1 MVKNRTEKSRVDF
14 HACLDSSK
22 PQCKYKKKKIVEDFW
37 KKVTL
42 FFIFSYENRAT
53 YEHFYFFHIV

>member
-22 PQCKYKKKKIVEDFW
+22 PQCKYKKKIVEDFW
-37 KKVTL
+37 KKVT
-42 FFIFSYENRAT
+42 FCFSY
-53 YEHFYFFHIV
+53 FHMKTVPPVNIFNFLKY